1 MRLPISLSPPVPLP
15 GILSALLAVVLIC
28 TSVVLTASVNLPGAL
43 AAALAALL
51 GAFAWRQAT
60 RTLRET
66 RASFRAFG
74 RTIPGVICG
83 ATRGPDGSL
92 LITQFSAPPRRTL
105 PPGTKFEVML
115 GLIHPDDRPLMRAGF
130 ASAEAVI
137 GQRGT
142 GPTVLIV
149 RSRLPV
155 NPDDWVPWE
164 ASDHE
169 AFRWLRVAVR
179 GRRNLQGAAVVE
191 GVALDVTDLMEARE
205 LAERAARLEAENRQL
220 AEDRA
225 TEADRLAE
233 RKSEILSM
241 MAHEIRTPLT
251 GVIGFAE
258 ILCATTD
265 LPEESLKHAQIV
277 HSTGSVLLSVVNDI
291 LDLAK
296 LEAGKVSI
304 ERIAFRPE
312 DVLRQAV
319 ALAGAMGAEH
329 GLTLSAE
336 ISPSLPPWLF
346 GDPLRLR
353 QVVGNLLGNAVKFTE
368 RGTVVLRAWPTDDAV
383 PRLHVEVEDSGIGI
397 AADVVDRLFTMFEQA
412 DIGTARRYGGTGLGL
427 ALCRRLV
434 EAMGGQIG
442 VRSVQGAGS
451 VFWLDIPLQ
460 PAPRPERDED
470 KPAPARVT
478 RPLRV
483 LVVDDIA
490 TNRELLRTMLTRMG
504 HAPQLAES
512 GIDAIAAVQREAFD
526 VVLMDVNMPDMDGL
540 EATRR
545 IRAMGGLIAAT
556 PIYALTAG
564 ATAADR
570 DRTLAAGMNA
580 HVAKPVS
587 RAQLAEVLASL
598 QD

>member
-1 MRLPISLSPPVPLP
+1 MRLPSPPVPLP
-15 GILSALLAVVLIC
+15 GIVSASLAVVLIC
-28 TSVVLTASVNLPGAL
+28 ASVALTAEMSWPGAL
-43 AAALAALL
+43 AAATAALL
-51 GAFAWRQAT
+51 GAIAWRQAT
-60 RTLRET
+60 RTLREV

-83 ATRGPDGSL
+83 ATRTGDGTL
-92 LITQFSAPPRRTL
+92 VLTQFSAPFRRTL
-105 PPGTKFEVML
+105 PPGTLFEVML
-115 GLIHPDDRPLMRAGF
+115 GLIHPDDRQLMRNGF
-130 ASAEAVI
+130 AAAEAQI
-137 GQRGT
+137 GQRGV

-149 RSRLPV
+149 RSRLPSE
-155 NPDDWVPWE
+155 PDDWTPWE
-164 ASDHE
+164 HGDGDS
-169 AFRWLRVAVR
+169 FLWMRVAVR
-179 GRRNLQGAAVVE
+179 GRRNLEGAAIVE

-205 LAERAARLEAENRQL
+205 LAERAAQLEAENRLL

-225 TEADRLAE
+225 TESDRLAV

-265 LPEESLKHAQIV
+265 LPAEALHHAQIV

-304 ERIAFRPE
+304 ERLAFRPE
-312 DVLRQAV
+312 DVLQQAL

-329 GLTLSAE
+329 GLALSVE
-336 ISPSLPPWLF
+336 ISPALPPWLF

-353 QVVGNLLGNAVKFTE
+353 QVIGNLLGNAVKFTD
-368 RGTVVLRAWPTDDAV
+368 RGTVTLRAWPTDDAA

-397 AADVVDRLFTMFEQA
+397 APDVVDRLFTMFEQA

-434 EAMGGQIG
+434 EAMGGQID
-442 VRSVQGAGS
+442 VRSTPGSGS
-451 VFWLDIPLQ
+451 VFWFDLPLQ
-460 PAPRPERDED
+460 PAPRPDRDDD
-470 KPAPARVT
+470 KPAPARIG

-512 GIDAIAAVQREAFD
+512 GVDAIAAVQREAFD

-564 ATAADR
+564 ATTADR

-587 RAQLAEVLASL
+587 RAQLAEVLEPL
-598 QD
+598 QG

>member
-1 MRLPISLSPPVPLP
+1 MRLPSFLSPPVPLP
-15 GILSALLAVVLIC
+15 GIMSALLAVVLIC
-28 TSVVLTASVNLPGAL
+28 VSVALTAAVNLPGAV

-51 GAFAWRQAT
+51 GAIAWRQAT
-60 RTLRET
+60 RTLREA

-83 ATRGPDGSL
+83 ATRTADGAL
-92 LITQFSAPPRRTL
+92 ALTQFSAPHRRTL

-115 GLIHPDDRPLMRAGF
+115 GLIHPDDRQLMRNGF
-130 ASAEAVI
+130 ATAEAQI
-137 GQRGT
+137 GQRGI
-142 GPTVLIV
+142 GPTVLVV
-149 RSRLPV
+149 RSILPV
-155 NPDDWVPWE
+155 APDNWTPWE
-164 ASDHE
+164 QAE
-169 AFRWLRVAVR
+169 VEGVLWMRVAVR
-179 GRRNLQGAAVVE
+179 GRRNIQGAVIVE

-205 LAERAARLEAENRQL
+205 LAERAAQLEAENRQL
-220 AEDRA
+220 AEHRA
-225 TEADRLAE
+225 SEADRMAE

-265 LPEESLKHAQIV
+265 LPDEALKHAQIV

-304 ERIAFRPE
+304 ERIAFHPE
-312 DVLRQAV
+312 DLLRQAL
-319 ALAGAMGAEH
+319 ALAGAMGSER
-329 GLTLSAE
+329 GLALTID
-336 ISPSLPPWLF
+336 ISPQLPAWLY
-346 GDPLRLR
+346 GDPLRVR
-353 QVVGNLLGNAVKFTE
+353 QVIGNLLGNAVKFTE
-368 RGTVVLRAWPTDDAV
+368 RGAVTLRAWPTDDAV
-383 PRLHVEVEDSGIGI
+383 PRLQVEVEDTGIGI
-397 AADVVDRLFTMFEQA
+397 APDAVDRLFTMFEQA

-434 EAMGGQIG
+434 EAMGGAIG
-442 VRSVQGAGS
+442 VRSTQGVGS
-451 VFWLDIPLQ
+451 VFWFDIPLL
-460 PAPRPERDED
+460 PAPRPDREDD
-470 KPAPARVT
+470 KPAPARMT

-490 TNRELLRTMLTRMG
+490 TNRELLRTMLSRMG

-556 PIYALTAG
+556 PIFALTAG

-587 RAQLAEVLASL
+587 RAQLAEVLEPL
-598 QD
+598 QG

>member
-1 MRLPISLSPPVPLP
+1 MRLPSFLSPPVPLP
-15 GILSALLAVVLIC
+15 GIAAALLAVLLIC
-28 TSVVLTASVNLPGAL
+28 VSVALTASVNLTGAL

-51 GAFAWRQAT
+51 GAIAWRQAT
-60 RTLRET
+60 RTLREA

-74 RTIPGVICG
+74 RTIPGIICG
-83 ATRGPDGSL
+83 ATRGLDGNL
-92 LITQFSAPPRRTL
+92 LITQFSAPTGRTL
-105 PPGTKFEVML
+105 PPGASFEVVL
-115 GLIHPDDRPLMRAGF
+115 NLLHPDDRQAMRHGF
-130 ASAEAVI
+130 AAAEAVI
-137 GQRGT
+137 GQRGA

-149 RSRLPV
+149 RARLPV
-155 NPDDWVPWE
+155 DPTDWVKWE
-164 ASDHE
+164 ASESTD
-169 AFRWLRVAVR
+169 FRWLRVAVR
-179 GRRNLQGAAVVE
+179 GRRNLHGAGIVE
-191 GVALDVTDLMEARE
+191 GVALDVTDVMEARD
-205 LAERAARLEAENRQL
+205 LAERAALLEAENRVL

-225 TEADRLAE
+225 AEADRLAE

-265 LPEESLKHAQIV
+265 LPEEALKHAQIV

-312 DVLRQAV
+312 DVLQQAI

-329 GLTLSAE
+329 GLALSVE
-336 ISPSLPPWLF
+336 ISPALPPWLF

-353 QVVGNLLGNAVKFTE
+353 QVIGNLLGNAVKFTD
-368 RGTVVLRAWPTDDAV
+368 RGTVVLRAWPTDDAA

-434 EAMGGQIG
+434 EAMGGLID
-442 VRSVQGAGS
+442 VRSAVGKGS
-451 VFWLDIPLQ
+451 VFWFDIPLQ
-460 PAPRPERDED
+460 PAPPPDSDAD
-470 KPAPARVT
+470 KPAPIRAA

-570 DRTLAAGMNA
+570 DRTVAAGMNA
-580 HVAKPVS
+580 HVSKPVS
-587 RAQLAEVLASL
+587 RAQLAEVLEPL
-598 QD
+598 RG